1 MRKFILILTL
11 CVVSV
16 SGFSQKMKKLYALY
30 NKQDYVKCV
39 LQCDATLKKN
49 PDMLE
54 AYYVKAI
61 SYFEMAQNASN
72 YKEFSKN
79 PLLDCLSNLSILSAK
94 DEDRE
99 ILDEHNDTLL
109 IIKEFAENRARKIKT
124 VNTSEA
130 QAIQQ
135 KLASIFRTKK
145 ADGLEFARLDAEAG
159 RYDKCYSKVE
169 RLYAKAP
176 AEVNSSNDNYTA
188 LTQGAILLAEN
199 WMFSDLFTL
208 IRTYKTKFNGN
219 YAISAGFKKAL
230 LISIDTART
239 DDDKT
244 LFYDFSQKGLELYPE
259 DKGIISHI
267 ENRWVELINSQSAA
281 YRATATHE
289 RTWKDSV
296 LLRNAYRYLALA
308 KEIFSGNRKFIDM
321 ETKLNTEFHTIPF
334 DSEKQRFQK
343 YALEAVNTWRT
354 KGCECDTSEIVYVA
368 PVPTIEWDTTLER
381 LANEHAREMF
391 FENHSEDIN
400 LKGETPWDQI
410 NKTQYKGTTY
420 ENENGLNFVQAM
432 KMAFCVG
439 YGFSFNGV
447 YGDEG
452 LKSVIDSVVAHWIT
466 EPKSQNCMKVMT
478 PDITHMALGMYG
490 DKWVFW
496 AITKYDILVREKKK
510 SE

>member
-1 MRKFILILTL
+1 M
-11 CVVSV
+11 S
-16 SGFSQKMKKLYALY
+16 KLYSLY
-30 NKQDYVKCV
+30 NKQDYAKC
-39 LQCDATLKKN
+39 LQQCDAALKKK
-49 PDMLE
+49 PAMIE
-54 AYYVKAI
+54 VYYVKAI
-61 SYFEMAQNASN
+61 AYYEMAQSPSE
-72 YKEFSKN
+72 YKEISKN

-109 IIKEFAENRARKIKT
+109 IIKDFAENRARKIKT
-124 VNTSEA
+124 ANTSEA
-130 QAIQQ
+130 QAINQ

-145 ADGLEFARLDAEAG
+145 SNGLEYAQLDADAG

-169 RLYAKAP
+169 RLYAKSP
-176 AEVNSSNDNYTA
+176 AEINSSNDNYVA

-208 IRTYKTKFNGN
+208 IRNYKIKFQNN
-219 YAISAGFKKAL
+219 YGISEGFKKAL
-230 LISIDTART
+230 ILSVDTART

-244 LFYDFSQKGLELYPE
+244 LFYDFSKKGLELYPE
-259 DKGIISHI
+259 DKGITSHI
-267 ENRWVELINSQSAA
+267 ENRWIELINSQATA
-281 YRATATHE
+281 YRATASYE

-296 LLRNAYRYLALA
+296 LLRNAYRYLSMA
-308 KEIFSGNRKFIDM
+308 KEIFPGDRKFLDI
-321 ETKLNTEFHTIPF
+321 ESRLNTEFHTIPF
-334 DSEKQRFQK
+334 SSERESFRK
-343 YALEAVNTWRT
+343 YALQAVNNWRL
-354 KGCECDTSEIVYVA
+354 KGCECDTSEVVYVA
-368 PVPTIEWDTTLER
+368 PVPAIEWDTTLER

-391 FENHSEDIN
+391 FENHSEDVN

-439 YGFSFNGV
+439 YGYSLNGV
-447 YGDEG
+447 HGDEG
-452 LKSVIDSVVAHWIT
+452 MKNVIDTVVTHWIQ
-466 EPKSQNCMKVMT
+466 ERLSQNCMKVMT
-478 PDITHMALGMYG
+478 PDVTHMALGMYG

-510 SE
+510 Q